1 MAMIYSVEDDASIRE
16 LILYALRQAGYEAEG
31 FEEGTALMKALSGSV
46 PDLILLDLML
56 PGEDGITLLRR
67 IRNDARVRSVPVI
80 LLTAK
85 GAEMDKVTGLDNG
98 ADDYIVKPFG
108 VLELLSRV
116 KAVLR
121 RTGQPAENA
130 PVQLGDIALD
140 PARRSVTIAGR
151 EAVLTRKEFDLLEV
165 LMRNKGLVLTREK
178 LLDAVWGIDFPG
190 DTRTVDVHVGTLRQK
205 LGSAGALVQTVRGV
219 GYRMEE

>member
-1 MAMIYSVEDDASIRE
+1 MIYSVEDDASIRE

>member
-1 MAMIYSVEDDASIRE
+1 MIYSVEDDASIRE

-121 RTGQPAENA
+121 RAGQPAENA